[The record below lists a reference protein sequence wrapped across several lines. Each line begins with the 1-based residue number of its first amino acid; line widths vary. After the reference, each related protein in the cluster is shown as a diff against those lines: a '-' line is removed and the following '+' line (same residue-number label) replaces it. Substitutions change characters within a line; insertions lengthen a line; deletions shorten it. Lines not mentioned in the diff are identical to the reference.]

1 MKLKTHLAT
10 AIFAA
15 VGGAY
20 LYSQVRPPVKVVEVK
35 EVIKQQTTT
44 TTKRTKQKDGTI
56 VTETTKVKNTE
67 KQRQKLKTE
76 PTPNK
81 GTTAS
86 LYVTVPLLS
95 GRKQEI
101 GLAVTKELLWGA
113 HVYGSVQTDGQIGIG
128 VGYTW

>member
-10 AIFAA
+10 AIIAA
-15 VGGAY
+15 VGGAW
-20 LYSQVRPPVKVVEVK
+20 LYGQVRPPLKVVEVK
-35 EVIKQQTTT
+35 EVVRQQTTT

-56 VTETTKVKNTE
+56 ITEITKVKNTE
-67 KQRQKLKTE
+67 KQKLKTE

-113 HVYGSVQTDGQIGIG
+113 HVFGSIQTDGQIGIG